1 MSAELLNSILKS
13 GRLTL
18 EQEPSF
24 LDNFSYAG
32 HYPIGAIDYKLSHGP
47 VLINTKGEKYYD
59 STAYWLTNL
68 VDYTRHPELK
78 CMVAY
83 AGKLAFDAP
92 TMSEMN
98 TPEQAAFTQMM
109 QEFWPSARHIYTHPS
124 GALAVNDA
132 CWTASAAV
140 AERNGLKPQEMKGVA
155 FGGAFHGRHDRGA
168 DATNPSRK
176 VDFKQ
181 YDNRLMRCTAPNV
194 VFGNHGEVL
203 EDETKA
209 LVDKSMQEVEAAFKD
224 PKSAYVILE
233 YPFQAEGGAQLI
245 EKDVL
250 RKLHLLCQKYEKFLI
265 ADCVQMGGRSW
276 SVDQDGKASPFSPEV
291 LNYADI
297 IAFGKVFR
305 VCGFMALNPVSLDRG
320 FKEDTMDVNAGR
332 YGSTWVGRTD
342 QALTGTAIMETVIKE
357 KLWENGLINTRI
369 ILNRLSEISEG
380 NVLIRPRGRAEDT
393 NYIGWDFADKVT
405 RDKFINSMRDEYHI
419 LILGAGEKS
428 IRWGPFLDATEAEI
442 KNVLDSIEKCCEKL
456 PA

>member
-1 MSAELLNSILKS
+1 
-13 GRLTL
+13 
-18 EQEPSF
+18 
-24 LDNFSYAG
+24 
-32 HYPIGAIDYKLSHGP
+32 
-47 VLINTKGEKYYD
+47 
-59 STAYWLTNL
+59 
-68 VDYTRHPELK
+68 
-78 CMVAY
+78 
-83 AGKLAFDAP
+83 
-92 TMSEMN
+92 
-98 TPEQAAFTQMM
+98 
-109 QEFWPSARHIYTHPS
+109 
-124 GALAVNDA
+124 
-132 CWTASAAV
+132 
-140 AERNGLKPQEMKGVA
+140 
-155 FGGAFHGRHDRGA
+155 
-168 DATNPSRK
+168 
-176 VDFKQ
+176 
-181 YDNRLMRCTAPNV
+181 MRCTAPNV